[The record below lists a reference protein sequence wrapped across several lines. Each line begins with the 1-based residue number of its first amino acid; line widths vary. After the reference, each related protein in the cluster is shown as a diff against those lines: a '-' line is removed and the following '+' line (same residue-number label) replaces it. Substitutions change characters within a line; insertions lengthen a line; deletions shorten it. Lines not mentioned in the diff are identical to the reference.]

1 MEYAIHMEYSTIEQE
16 WTENGNSRRMERNR
30 GDEEEDAQ
38 GVDADEEKKKKKKT
52 KWPKIHKRKKCRM
65 NITSLKRSLNKFTRQ
80 IDLIY

>member
-38 GVDADEEKKKKKKT
+38 GVDADEEKKKKKRNG
-52 KWPKIHKRKKCRM
+52 RKY
-65 NITSLKRSLNKFTRQ
+65 TSGKNVEWISRHWNVH
-80 IDLIY
+80 